1 MFGKQNVTGKAIV
14 CPKCG
19 SNNVQIQMIETG
31 SKTRKHGNGL
41 LGHVNNQARAV
52 TGLMTLGASNLVWK
66 KSKGGEKTKIQNA
79 KVCICQ
85 NCGNSWEL
93 RG

>member
-1 MFGKQNVTGKAIV
+1 MLGKQKVTGSQIK
-14 CPKCG
+14 CPVCG
-19 SNNVQIQMIETG
+19 STQVQIQLVEVS

-41 LGHVNNQARAV
+41 LGHVNNQARAL

-66 KSKGGEKTKIQNA
+66 KSKGGEKTKVKNE

-85 NCGNSWEL
+85 HCGYSWEL
-93 RG
+93 K